1 MSCVVSRRT
10 PTASRRAQPTVGA
23 VAAAPSPPPSPP
35 RRPRPVVLKDT
46 AAPVAKILTA
56 RCVKQTCTLT
66 LRVTDAGV
74 SAGIAKVTGAVRS
87 TYRRAGRTRH
97 RTRTFTARRTAAT
110 HFTVKLTRLPVGT
123 QQFTLLATDKA
134 GHRQL
139 LPTRKTL
146 KTRR

>member
-1 MSCVVSRRT
+1 VP
-10 PTASRRAQPTVGA
+10 PTTEPAPAP
-23 VAAAPSPPPSPP
+23 APSPA
-35 RRPRPVVLKDT
+35 PVVLKDT
-46 AAPVAKILTA
+46 AAPVAKILIA

-66 LRVTDAGV
+66 LRVTDAGF

-87 TYRRAGRTRH
+87 TYRRDGRVRN

-110 HFTVKLTRLPVGT
+110 RFTVKLTKLPVGT
-123 QQFTLLATDKA
+123 QRFTLLATDKA

-146 KTRR
+146 RTRR